1 MGRDAVRRV
10 RLVGMSLAAI
20 ALLIPCA
27 ANAAT
32 KQGQGQGKKGS
43 KAAGG
48 WVVTA
53 TNSPAGNKLWV
64 YKRGADGKLTQTGSV
79 ATGGKG
85 IASEPPFGFPIV
97 DSSGSINTTPDGK
110 LIFVVNAGSNSVT
123 SFRVTSSGVHRVSVA
138 STHGKLPISLAS
150 SGHLLYVVNETSKNI
165 YGWTFTSGGVL
176 KPI

>member
-1 MGRDAVRRV
+1 A
-10 RLVGMSLAAI
+10 
-20 ALLIPCA
+20 ALLIPVV
-27 ANAAT
+27 ANAAS
-32 KQGQGQGKKGS
+32 KQGHS
-43 KAAGG
+43 AKAGGG

-64 YKRGADGKLTQTGSV
+64 YKRAANGKLTQTGSV

-123 SFRVTSSGVHRVSVA
+123 SFRV
-138 STHGKLPISLAS
+138 
-150 SGHLLYVVNETSKNI
+150 
-165 YGWTFTSGGVL
+165 
-176 KPI
+176 